1 MTSRSWR
8 DWSCAVRVVIGGDG
22 PVPGRV
28 VDDTARIVRELMLE
42 VEAAVSRFR
51 SDSELERVN
60 DAAPRVLP
68 VGPLTRTLVETA
80 LEAARRTDGAVDPTV
95 GGHLLALGYDADLDE
110 VRARAG
116 RTAPL
121 TTARTATR
129 AAPLARP
136 ADWTR
141 VVVDHDLGLV
151 GIARG
156 LRLDLGATAKAW
168 TADEAARRVSAR
180 HRRPTLVEIGGDV
193 AVAGPAAAP
202 WRVRVAESADAPGEV
217 VGLTHGG
224 LATSSTTVRRWRA
237 GVGPTHPV
245 VHHVVD
251 PTTGRPTAGP
261 FRTATVWAPSAVEAN
276 TFSTAALVWGEAAA
290 ARLTL
295 AGVDARLV
303 DRTGSIRL
311 VGSWPTQGRA
321 A

>member
-1 MTSRSWR
+1 MTGRSWR
-8 DWSCAVRVVIGGDG
+8 DWSCTVRVVVDGNG
-22 PVPGRV
+22 PVPDRIV
-28 VDDTARIVRELMLE
+28 EDAARIVRELMVE

-51 SDSELERVN
+51 GDSELERVN

-80 LEAARRTDGAVDPTV
+80 LDAARRTGGAVDPTV

-116 RTAPL
+116 SSGPGAQ
-121 TTARTATR
+121 AS
-129 AAPLARP
+129 RP

-141 VVVDHDLGLV
+141 VMVDHDLGLV
-151 GIARG
+151 GVARG

-180 HRRPTLVEIGGDV
+180 HRRPALVEIGGDV
-193 AVAGPAAAP
+193 AVAGAAAAP

-224 LATSSTTVRRWRA
+224 LATSSTTVRRWRSDT
-237 GVGPTHPV
+237 GPAHAVDHHP

-251 PTTGRPTAGP
+251 PATGRPTAGP
-261 FRTATVWAPSAVEAN
+261 IRTATVWAPTAVGAN
-276 TFSTAALVWGEAAA
+276 TFSTAALVWGETAA
-290 ARLTL
+290 ARLAL
-295 AGVDARLV
+295 AGVAARLV
-303 DRTGSIRL
+303 DRAGSIRL
-311 VGSWPTQGRA
+311 VGPWPTEGRA